1 MIYSTEQLEL
11 AEELAGLLFSEKDIK
26 IIIDTPD
33 EAEDSFELR
42 IIRGRLKTEAEVRRS
57 ILNHARGGSS
67 PAHTMVDKM
76 KRDLMITEYLNKT
89 NANER

>member
-1 MIYSTEQLEL
+1 MSYTTEQLDL
-11 AEELAGLLFSEKDIK
+11 AEELAGLLFTEKEIK

-33 EAEDSFELR
+33 EAEDTLALR
-42 IIRGRLKTEAEVRRS
+42 IIRGRLKTYAEVRRS

-89 NANER
+89 NADKR